1 MMTQRIASRRETLRL
16 NNGQIGPLLLCLE
29 PLGEQVEMV
38 PGQTYEVITV
48 GSDEG
53 SMEVIFEAS
62 KVIVYGWNN
71 SDSAVFHDGRRV
83 AGLNLDEARS

>member
-1 MMTQRIASRRETLRL
+1 MAQRIASRKEILRL
-16 NNGQIGPLLLCLE
+16 NNGQTGPLLLCLE

-71 SDSAVFHDGRRV
+71 SDSAVFHDGHQV
-83 AGLNLDEARS
+83 VGLNLDEASS